1 MVETAKGYQV
11 YFEKSQSIKDN
22 LRGENNRVNK
32 SSILIQWSKKILP
45 KADESRNAVQ
55 TDYLDTWGYLQE
67 KKKNRNS

>member
-1 MVETAKGYQV
+1 MSNRRNKNTNII
-11 YFEKSQSIKDN
+11 IKH
-22 LRGENNRVNK
+22 LGKIRGENNRMNK

-55 TDYLDTWGYLQE
+55 TDYLDTWEYLQE